1 MSEHCHKDHNE
12 EHNHKHH
19 HDHGACHCHD
29 HHEHHEEGLKKPLIK
44 IGITA
49 ILLGLTYVLTLNN
62 WLLLALCLIAYATI
76 GYDVI
81 INAVK
86 NIIHGEVFDEM
97 FLMGLATIGAFAIG
111 DYQEAV
117 AIMFF
122 FKIGNLFEEIA
133 EGKSKKSIEQMM
145 DIRPDYANLKVEN
158 EFIKV
163 SPQEVKVGDII
174 QVKPGEKIPVDGVI
188 IDGTTTVN
196 TAALTGES
204 LPIDKEIS
212 DQVISGSINLNG
224 LIQVRATSSFEQS
237 TVSKIIELVQTSS
250 SKKAKSEKF
259 ITKFSRVYTP
269 IVVISALILAFLPPL
284 LLSQSLSIWVKRA
297 LIFLV
302 VSCPCALVVSVP
314 LSFFGG
320 IGGASKKGILIKG
333 ASYVEALSQIKTLVF
348 DKTGTITQGSFSV
361 TAIHP
366 QTVSKE
372 ELLDLAATAESYS
385 THPIALSILKAHEK
399 HIDQSRIK
407 EIKEISGM
415 GLCAI
420 IDDMPIYVGNS
431 KLMKSINSSYH
442 DCHHVG
448 TIIHLSK
455 EDEYLGHIVIS
466 DTLKPNAK
474 DSIKKLKEL
483 GISKT
488 IMLTGDSEKVGQSI
502 GEAVGL
508 DEIHA
513 NLLPTDKVNLLEQII
528 KENHKK
534 GLVSFVGDGINDA
547 PALIRSD
554 IGIAMGALGSDA
566 AIEAADVVL
575 MDDQLSKIE
584 SAIKISKYTMRI
596 VKQNIVFAI
605 TAKILI
611 LILGALGLVGLPIAI
626 FGDVGV
632 LILAVLNAMRAL
644 RSK

>member
-62 WLLLALCLIAYATI
+62 WFLLALCLIAYATI

-158 EFIKV
+158 EFKKV
-163 SPQEVKVGDII
+163 SPHEVKVGDII

-333 ASYVEALSQIKTLVF
+333 ASYVEALSQIKALVF

-420 IDDMPIYVGNS
+420 IDDKTIYVGNS

>member
-62 WLLLALCLIAYATI
+62 WLLLALCLLAYATI

-145 DIRPDYANLKVEN
+145 DIRPDFANLKVEN

-224 LIQVRATSSFEQS
+224 LIQIRATSSFEQS

-333 ASYVEALSQIKTLVF
+333 ASYVEALSQIKALVF

-420 IDDMPIYVGNS
+420 IDDKTIYVGNS

-605 TAKILI
+605 TAKVLI